1 MVRSEKSPA
10 RNRSGLIVEI
20 ILMAGIIAGIVIL
33 ACPHRLLAQDD
44 YPGFGLRL
52 HGNQYVELTK
62 NQHDVTVS
70 QQVAQITYRD
80 PQFFCL
86 SFGLGREEVDA
97 PHFYDRQDIDGA
109 LCFQIAGAY
118 YLAPNLE
125 LGIPADFSIGAEYS
139 RARHDI
145 GKDDRLTHQRLIGT
159 ANLEW
164 DFRPAT
170 PYVRVGALYANLN
183 ASGWRD
189 EDQTS
194 ALFVGGIRF
203 SPTQGLSLGAEFN
216 ISQNIGF
223 GATLGYIF

>member
-1 MVRSEKSPA
+1 MVRSERNPA
-10 RNRSGLIVEI
+10 RYRHGLRLTSVI
-20 ILMAGIIAGIVIL
+20 ILLAGIIIL

-44 YPGFGLRL
+44 YPAFGLRL
-52 HGNQYVELTK
+52 NGTQYIEISQ

-70 QQVAQITYRD
+70 QQIAQIVYRD
-80 PQFFCL
+80 PQFFWL
-86 SFGLGREEVDA
+86 SFGLGREEIDA
-97 PHFYDRQDIDGA
+97 PHLYEGQDIDEA
-109 LCFQIAGAY
+109 LCFQVAGAY

-164 DFRPAT
+164 DFHPAT
-170 PYVRVGALYANLN
+170 PYVRVGALYATLD
-183 ASGWRD
+183 ASGWPD

-194 ALFVGGIRF
+194 ALFIGGLRF
-203 SPTQGLSLGAEFN
+203 SLTQGLSLGAEFN
-216 ISQNIGF
+216 ISQDIGF
-223 GATLGYIF
+223 GGTIGYIF